1 MNNISEI
8 VDNLEQNIEKLLQ
21 KIDSLEQKNDVLARE
36 LQVSRQHYHNQ
47 NIEIDSL
54 KKKYDALKS
63 ANSFL
68 GSEENKRETKLR
80 INSLVREIDYCIAQ
94 LSQ

>member
-1 MNNISEI
+1 M
-8 VDNLEQNIEKLLQ
+8 K
-21 KIDSLEQKNDVLARE
+21 KINDLEQKTTL
-36 LQVSRQHYHNQ
+36 LQDNLLVSEKNFQAQ
-47 NIEIDSL
+47 NIEIENL
-54 KKKYDALKS
+54 KKKHNALKS

-68 GSEENKRETKLR
+68 GSEENKKETKLK